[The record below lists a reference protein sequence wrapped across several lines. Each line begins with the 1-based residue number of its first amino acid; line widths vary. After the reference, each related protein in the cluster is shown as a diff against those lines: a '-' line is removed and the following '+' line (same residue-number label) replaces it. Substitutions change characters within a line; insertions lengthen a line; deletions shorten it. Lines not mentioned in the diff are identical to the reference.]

1 MSIKIPIFGD
11 CVCGEKAVPL
21 RGFSKKT
28 GMKKIIEVL
37 VFALL
42 CAVPVWAQEEFD
54 AHLVG
59 HVLDEKTGEHLPYVN
74 VQVKGT
80 NIGTVTDESGHFFLK
95 NLPLGRQTI
104 VFSYVGYENLE
115 LPVKIEENKTVELKA
130 AIREVSQLLN
140 SVVVTANRYAT
151 KRQEAATIVNV
162 LSPRLFETTAVACVA
177 DALNFQPGLRVENTC
192 SNCGKTE
199 LRINGLQ
206 GQYTQILMDSRPVFS
221 SMASVYGLEQ
231 VPAAMIDRIEVIRGG
246 GSAMYGANAIAGVVN
261 IITKEPVRNF
271 VNIANTSMI
280 NEHAGY
286 DIHTDLNAS
295 VLSENRKIGA
305 YIFASHRTRSA
316 YDRDGDGFS
325 EVPKMRSTT
334 AGARTYFKTS
344 AYSKITAEYHH
355 TTDFRRGGNRFEFEP
370 HQADIAEQLRHN
382 IDAGQLAFDWFSA
395 DNRHFV
401 SAYSAIQHI
410 GRESYFGAGRDTAAY
425 GRSTDLTSITGLQY
439 RFSYPCGRA
448 KGDLSVGAEYTYN
461 GLHDRMVGYNRDLN
475 QQVHVAGV
483 YAQNEW
489 KQEQWSVLIGGRL
502 EKHNLLRSVVFNPR
516 ATFRYTP
523 VQGLVLRAGYS
534 SGYRAPQ
541 AYDEDLHVAAVG
553 GNVSLIRLDPNLRPE
568 YSHSATLSGDW
579 YRSFGKWEIN
589 LTAEGFY
596 TYLQDVFFLRE
607 DGRDAAGNILFTRTN
622 AHAAWVGGIN
632 LEGKINY
639 GTLFSFQIGY
649 TYQQSRYTE
658 PQAWSQ
664 EVPADVHMPHTP
676 DNYGYV
682 LIDIQPVQDFTI
694 SINGKATGSML
705 VPHLAGYIPQD
716 RLEKTPSFWDL
727 GFRLAYDIHLY
738 KHYCMEISCGI
749 KNVLDQF
756 QHDLDR
762 GEFRDANYIYGPT
775 IPRTYFAGIRLTL

>member
-1 MSIKIPIFGD
+1 MRKI
-11 CVCGEKAVPL
+11 V
-21 RGFSKKT
+21 S
-28 GMKKIIEVL
+28 VL
-37 VFALL
+37 VLALFG
-42 CAVPVWAQEEFD
+42 AVSLWAQEEYD

-59 HVLDEKTGEHLPYVN
+59 HVLDERTGEHLPYVN

-80 NIGTVTDESGHFFLK
+80 NIGTVTDESGHFFMK
-95 NLPLGRQTI
+95 NLPLGKQVI
-104 VFSYVGYENLE
+104 VFSYVGYENAE
-115 LPVKIEENKTVELKA
+115 LPVRIEENKTVELKA
-130 AIREVSQLLN
+130 AIHEITQLLN
-140 SVVVTANRYAT
+140 GVVVTANRYET

-162 LSPRLFETTAVACVA
+162 LSPKLFETTAVACVA
-177 DALNFQPGLRVENTC
+177 DVLNYQPGLRVENTC

-271 VNIANTSMI
+271 LNISNTSMV

-305 YIFASHRTRSA
+305 YVFASHRTRSA
-316 YDRDGDGFS
+316 YDRDDDGFS

-334 AGARTYFKTS
+334 AGTRVFFKTS

-382 IDAGQLAFDWFSA
+382 IDGGQLAFDWFSP
-395 DNRHFV
+395 DNKHFV
-401 SAYSAIQHI
+401 SAYSALQNI

-425 GRSTDLTSITGLQY
+425 GRSSDLTSITGLQY

-448 KGDLSVGAEYTYN
+448 KGDLTVGAEYTFN
-461 GLHDRMVGYNRDLN
+461 GLHDRMVGYNRDIS
-475 QQVHVAGV
+475 QYVHVAGI

-489 KQEQWSVLIGGRL
+489 KQEKWSVLLGARL
-502 EKHNLLRSVVFNPR
+502 EKHNLLKTVVCNPR

-523 VQGLVLRAGYS
+523 LDGLVLRTGYS

-541 AYDEDLHVAAVG
+541 TYDEDLHVAAVG
-553 GNVSLIRLDPNLRPE
+553 GNVSLIRLDPNLKPE
-568 YSHSATLSGDW
+568 YSHSATLSADW
-579 YRSFGKWEIN
+579 YRQFGNWEVN

-607 DGRDAAGNILFTRTN
+607 DGNDEAGNVLFTRTN
-622 AHAAWVGGIN
+622 AKAAWVGGLN
-632 LEGKINY
+632 LEGKLSLQLSTFN
-639 GTLFSFQIGY
+639 FQLSAGY

-658 PQAWSQ
+658 AQTWSPD
-664 EVPADVHMPHTP
+664 VPAEVRMLHTP
-676 DNYGYV
+676 DHYGYV
-682 LIDIQPVQDFTI
+682 LLDLQPVKDFTI
-694 SINGKATGSML
+694 SINGKATGSMF
-705 VPHLAGYIPQD
+705 VPHLQGFIPQD
-716 RLEKTPSFWDL
+716 RMEKTPAFWDM
-727 GFRLAYDIHLY
+727 GIRLAYDVHLY
-738 KHYCMEISCGI
+738 KQYCLEISCGV

-756 QHDLDR
+756 QKDIDR
-762 GEFRDANYIYGPT
+762 GEFRDAGYIYGPT
-775 IPRTYFAGIRLTL
+775 IPRTYFAGLSLKL